1 MSSASSV
8 SSASSAASAPTASS
22 SRRVSSAE
30 LIRGGL
36 GGLVSGILFAVAT
49 MWFVTTLDMPA
60 KTPLLMISTIV
71 LGDEAMATGEASV
84 PVGLVVHLVLSALF
98 GVVFAALVSRLR
110 TNGAVAL
117 AGLVYGALLY
127 LLNFQILARLAF
139 ETFKMANQPFEL
151 VVHIVFG
158 ALLALA
164 LYNTGAR
171 RGEPL
176 LATR

>member
-1 MSSASSV
+1 MSSAFSA
-8 SSASSAASAPTASS
+8 SSASSAASATAARF
-22 SRRVSSAE
+22 RRLSAAE
-30 LIRGGL
+30 LLRGGV
-36 GGLVSGILFAVAT
+36 GGLVSGILFAAAT

-60 KTPLLMISTIV
+60 RPPLLMISTIV
-71 LGDEAMATGEASV
+71 LGDEAMATGAANL
-84 PVGLVVHLVLSALF
+84 PVGLVVHMVLSALF
-98 GVVFAALVSRLR
+98 GVVFAILVTRLR

-117 AGLVYGALLY
+117 AGLAYGTLLY
-127 LLNFQILARLAF
+127 LVNFQILARLAF
-139 ETFKMANQPFEL
+139 ETFRMANQPFEL
-151 VVHIVFG
+151 VVHVVFG